1 MKKIGRKRRHKSI
14 ARKVRG
20 VESRPRLVVFRS
32 KKHIYAQVINDAA
45 GKVITAVSTLSK
57 EFSAKG
63 GSASGGKEKKIKTTN
78 QDAAKEVGKI
88 ISEKVKSLG
97 VETVSFDRG
106 GYKYHGRVKKL
117 AEGAREG
124 GLKL

>member
-14 ARKVRG
+14 GRKVKG

-32 KKHIYAQVINDAA
+32 KKHIYAQVVNDSL
-45 GKVITAVSTLSK
+45 GKVLASSSTLGA
-57 EFSAKG
+57 EF
-63 GSASGGKEKKIKTTN
+63 KEKKIKSTN
-78 QDAAKEVGKI
+78 QDAAKEIGKI
-88 ISEKVKSLG
+88 ISDKAKGLG
-97 VETVSFDRG
+97 VKAVCFDRG

>member
-1 MKKIGRKRRHKSI
+1 MKQIGRKRRHKSI

-32 KKHIYAQVINDAA
+32 KKHIYAQLINDSL
-45 GKVITAVSTLSK
+45 GKAVASVSTLSK
-57 EFSAKG
+57 EF
-63 GSASGGKEKKIKTTN
+63 KEKKIKPAN
-78 QDAAKEVGKI
+78 QEVAKEIGKL
-88 ISEKVKSLG
+88 ISEKAKSLG
-97 VETVSFDRG
+97 IKAVSFDRG

>member
-1 MKKIGRKRRHKSI
+1 
-14 ARKVRG
+14 
-20 VESRPRLVVFRS
+20 
-32 KKHIYAQVINDAA
+32 VINDAA

-117 AEGAREG
+117 ADGIREAG
-124 GLKL
+124 IKFN

>member
-14 ARKVRG
+14 ARKIKG

-32 KKHIYAQVINDAA
+32 KKHIYAQVVNDSID
-45 GKVITAVSTLSK
+45 KVLASSSTLSA
-57 EFSAKG
+57 EFKD
-63 GSASGGKEKKIKTTN
+63 KKIKTTN
-78 QDAAKEVGKI
+78 QDAAKEIGKI
-88 ISEKVKSLG
+88 ISEKAKSLG
-97 VETVSFDRG
+97 VTTVSFDRG

>member
-1 MKKIGRKRRHKSI
+1 MKQIGRQRRHKSI

-20 VESRPRLVVFRS
+20 VEGRPRLAVFRS

-45 GKVITAVSTLSK
+45 GKVILSVSTLGK
-57 EFSAKG
+57 EF
-63 GSASGGKEKKIKTTN
+63 KEKKLKSTN
-78 QDAAKEVGKI
+78 QDAAKEIGKI
-88 ISEKVKSLG
+88 ISEKAKKLG
-97 VETVSFDRG
+97 VEVVSFDRG

-124 GLKL
+124 GLKF